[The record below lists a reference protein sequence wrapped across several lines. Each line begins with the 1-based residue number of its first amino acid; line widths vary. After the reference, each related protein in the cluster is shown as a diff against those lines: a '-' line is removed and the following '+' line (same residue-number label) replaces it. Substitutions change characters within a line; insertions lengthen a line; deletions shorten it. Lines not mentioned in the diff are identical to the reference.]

1 VSTVSTGT
9 VHGFQLDSSTP
20 TTLRVSGVL
29 SFDTAA
35 GALQAIRS
43 SLASGQAAQL
53 DLAGVSHCDSAGLAC
68 VLAAI
73 ADADQRGQ
81 PVRVVGMP
89 AGMLALAQVCEVDRL
104 LGQAPVGLVESKA

>member
-1 VSTVSTGT
+1 MSSVSASP
-9 VHGFQLDSSTP
+9 GFQLETGTP
-20 TTLRVSGVL
+20 TTLGVSGVL

-43 SLASGQAAQL
+43 SLASGQATQL

-73 ADADQRGQ
+73 ADADRRGLT
-81 PVRVVGMP
+81 VRVIGMP

-104 LGQAPVGLVESKA
+104 LG